1 VPSSLSIQ
9 QISFLLI
16 LAVAFWLLVTERL
29 RSDMVA
35 ILIVLALAVM
45 GLLSPS
51 EALSGFGSEP
61 AIIVASVFIMSGAF
75 HRTGLSDVIGS
86 RIGRLAGQSYSRVL
100 AVIMLSVAVL
110 SAFTH
115 HVTTTALM
123 LPVVL
128 TLCRERRLAAS
139 KLLMPLSIAAS
150 LGTTITI
157 IGAPAFLIASNVL
170 QHYGRPGLGIF
181 SISPI
186 GLALSLAGTLFML
199 VIGRFLL
206 PEREGA
212 RDLSD
217 FYRLDYY
224 FTEVKLL
231 SNSSFIGKTVD
242 EVAATGHYRFTTV
255 GWVRDGKG
263 QCRPLG
269 DTRLREDDVLWV
281 HAPPEDMIAFR
292 EEKGIELHPVDK
304 FGLEADR
311 SKDKDNDGDLS
322 QELVQ
327 AVIAPQSDLIQRS
340 LQDVDFRARYGAIV
354 VGLWRRGGLLCQ
366 ELAGIKLEPGDV
378 LVLQGNHESLSRVSN
393 DPAFLLMVPFHGE
406 VRLRRKA
413 RLAGAIMLATIVAAA
428 LNVLTL
434 EIIMLAGAA
443 AMVLFGCITPRQAYR
458 AVDAKIYVF
467 IAGAIPLGLAMQKTG
482 TAILLAEWLQRAVGG
497 WSPAA
502 ILLLI
507 FAIVAVAT
515 QFMSDAATT
524 ALFAPVAAALAQV
537 LGHAPE
543 PYVVTVAMSAVTAFL
558 TPIGHHGNLLVY
570 GPGHYQF
577 ADFTKVG
584 VPLTVLMAFVV
595 VFVSL
600 AIWS

>member
-1 VPSSLSIQ
+1 MLSSLNLQ
-9 QISFLLI
+9 QISFLVI
-16 LAVAFWLLVTERL
+16 LAVAFWLLITEWL
-29 RSDMVA
+29 RNDMVS
-35 ILIVLALAVM
+35 ILIILALAVS
-45 GLLSPS
+45 GVLTAS

-61 AIIVASVFIMSGAF
+61 AIIVVSVFVMSAAF
-75 HRTGLSDVIGS
+75 HKTGLSDAMGAW
-86 RIGRLAGQSYSRVL
+86 IGRWAGKSYSRIV
-100 AVIMLSVAVL
+100 AVIMLSVALL

-115 HVTTTALM
+115 HVTTTAVM

-128 TLCRERRLAAS
+128 TLCQQWRLPAS
-139 KLLMPLSIAAS
+139 KLLMPLSFAAS
-150 LGTTITI
+150 LGSTITI

-181 SISPI
+181 SIAPV
-186 GLALSLAGTLFML
+186 GLSLTLAGTIFML

-206 PEREGA
+206 PEREGG

-217 FYRLDYY
+217 FYRLDHY
-224 FTEVKLL
+224 FTELKILP
-231 SNSSFIGKTVD
+231 NSSFIDKTVD
-242 EVAATGHYRFTTV
+242 EVAATGHYRFSTV
-255 GWVRDGKG
+255 GWMRNGAG
-263 QCRPLG
+263 ECRPLG
-269 DTRLREDDVLWV
+269 NTRLKEGDVLWV

-292 EEKGIELHPVDK
+292 QEKGIRLHPVER
-304 FGLEADR
+304 FGLETGRFAA
-311 SKDKDNDGDLS
+311 NEGDLS

-327 AVIAPQSDLIQRS
+327 AVISPYSDLLHRT
-340 LQDVDFRARYGAIV
+340 LQDVDFKRRYGAIV
-354 VGLWRRGGLLCQ
+354 VGLWRSGGLLCQ

-378 LVLQGNHESLSRVSN
+378 LVLQGDHESLSRVAN

-413 RLAGAIMLATIVAAA
+413 RLTGAIMLATIVAAA
-428 LNVLTL
+428 FNLLNL
-434 EIIMLAGAA
+434 EIIMLAGAT
-443 AMVLFGCITPRQAYR
+443 AMVFCGCITPRQAYLSID
-458 AVDAKIYVF
+458 VKIYVF
-467 IAGAIPLGLAMQKTG
+467 IAGAISLGRAMQETG
-482 TAILLAEWLQRAVGG
+482 TAILLAEWLQTAVGG
-497 WSPAA
+497 WNPIA

-507 FAIVAVAT
+507 FAVVAVAT

-537 LGHAPE
+537 LGQAPE

-570 GPGHYQF
+570 GPGGYQF

-584 VPLTVLMAFVV
+584 TPLTILVALIVVLL
-595 VFVSL
+595 SL